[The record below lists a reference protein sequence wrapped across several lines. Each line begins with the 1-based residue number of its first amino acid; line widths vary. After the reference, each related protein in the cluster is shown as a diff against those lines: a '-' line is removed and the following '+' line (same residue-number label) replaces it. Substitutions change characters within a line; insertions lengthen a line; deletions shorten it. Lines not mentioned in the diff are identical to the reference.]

1 MPALASLVCGFIFG
15 WGLLI
20 SGMVQP
26 AKILG
31 FLDVFG
37 IPSGAWDP
45 SLAVVMAAALAVT
58 SVGYALTRPRPPLL
72 DTQARLPTQTAI
84 DQPLIAGAAMF
95 GVGWGLAGL
104 CPGPALEN
112 LATLSSPVF
121 VFVVAMAVG
130 MAAHDFWRARTS
142 TTAPGARTLAPAN
155 AADG

>member
-1 MPALASLVCGFIFG
+1 MPTLASLLCGFIFG

-26 AKILG
+26 TKILG
-31 FLDVFG
+31 FLDVLG

-58 SVGYALTRPRPPLL
+58 TLGYALIRPPRPLF
-72 DTQARLPTQTAI
+72 DTQARWPTQTAI
-84 DQPLIAGAAMF
+84 DRPLIAGAAMF

-104 CPGPALEN
+104 CPGPAIEN
-112 LATLSSPVF
+112 LATLSTPVI

-130 MAAHDFWRARTS
+130 MAAHDFRQART
-142 TTAPGARTLAPAN
+142 TASAARTLAPAN

>member
-20 SGMVQP
+20 SGMLQP
-26 AKILG
+26 AKILS
-31 FLDVFG
+31 FLDVLG

-58 SVGYALTRPRPPLL
+58 TVGYALTRPRRPLL
-72 DTQARLPTQTAI
+72 DTQSRWPTKTAI
-84 DQPLIAGAAMF
+84 DWPLIAGAAMF
-95 GVGWGLAGL
+95 GVGWGLVGL

-112 LATLSSPVF
+112 LATLSSPVI

-130 MAAHDFWRARTS
+130 MAAHDFWQARTS
-142 TTAPGARTLAPAN
+142 TTASDARTLAPAN